1 MNEPGSLIIQNHIE
15 RKREKSMNKFLR
27 KAMILALAGTM
38 TLGMGSIALAEEQV
52 DDVTRD
58 AISQF
63 TEDGVKASTGVDSF
77 YLIKDYDSFDKTS
90 ESPSSA
96 SPAETF
102 TYKITPYAVWNAG
115 STYSAQSTF
124 TGTATAIT
132 TANMPMLTLSD
143 GKGVSGEGVKRTLT
157 VDQTVSIGDAKYEST
172 PDTRNTGDKKTEIKL
187 PTYETVGDYWYKVEE
202 QLGTT
207 TGVLYGT
214 NSTLTSGSTTDVTA
228 ANGNHNRTYYIHVQ
242 VTETSNAAGTSE
254 LVKNV
259 TMHKTAPDA
268 SLLNARYNDQNN
280 TNDYYTQDNKVNA
293 IENRYYAGEL
303 VIKKEVTGNAGDKD
317 QYFEVTVVFTKP
329 EGTVVNSDI
338 PFTAVAKSGNDYT
351 STNFVIKGQ
360 NSMADT
366 TGKTVINWTG
376 TEPATAERT
385 ATCTFYVKD
394 DTTVTFSN
402 IPYGIDYTI
411 KETQPANDTYTHSFA
426 FADTNDGTAKFDNV
440 VLTTDGVTAEDSSK
454 SGEEKW
460 DAAGA
465 AGSITDHNDT
475 VTITNNKVSTID
487 VGVITSN
494 APYAAMLVFAGLAVL
509 LYVRRRKNMIEE

>member
-58 AISQF
+58 ATSQF
-63 TEDGVKASTGVDSF
+63 TEAGMKASTGVDLF

-132 TANMPMLTLSD
+132 KANMPMLTLSD
-143 GKGVSGEGVKRTLT
+143 GNGVTGTEADRTLT
-157 VDQTVSIGDAKYEST
+157 VNQAVEIGDAKNEST
-172 PDTRNTGDKKTEIKL
+172 PDTENTADKKTAIKL

-202 QLGTT
+202 VLGTT

-214 NSTLTSGSTTDVTA
+214 NSTLTSGSATNVTA

-242 VTETSNAAGTSE
+242 VTETSNAAGTST

-259 TMHKTAPDA
+259 TMHKTAPETD
-268 SLLNARYNDQNN
+268 LTNEEYNAENN
-280 TNDYYTQDNKVNA
+280 TNAYYTQGNKVNA

-303 VIKKEVTGNAGDKD
+303 VIKKEVTGNAGDRD

-329 EGTVVNSDI
+329 AGTVVNSDI

-351 STNFVIKGQ
+351 STSFVIKGQ

-376 TEPATAERT
+376 TDPATAERT

-402 IPYGIDYTI
+402 IPYGINYTI
-411 KETQPANDTYTHSFA
+411 QETKPKNDTYKHQFTFTSG
-426 FADTNDGTAKFDNV
+426 DGTAKFDSQD
-440 VLTTDGVTAEDSSK
+440 LTTDQGTTALTNDFTDK
-454 SGEEKW
+454 
-460 DAAGA
+460 AV
-465 AGSITDHNDT
+465 GSITDQNDT

>member
-1 MNEPGSLIIQNHIE
+1 MN
-15 RKREKSMNKFLR
+15 RFLR

-58 AISQF
+58 ATSQF
-63 TEDGVKASTGVDSF
+63 TEDGMKASTGVDSF

-143 GKGVSGEGVKRTLT
+143 GKDVSGEGADRTLT

-172 PDTRNTGDKKTEIKL
+172 PDTQNIGDKKTEIKL

-242 VTETSNAAGTSE
+242 VTETSNAAGTSA

-259 TMHKTAPDA
+259 TMHKTAPDD
-268 SLLNARYNDQNN
+268 SLTNAQYNDQKN
-280 TNDYYTQDNKVNA
+280 TNAYYTPDNKVNA

-338 PFTAVAKSGNDYT
+338 PFTAVAKSDNDYT

-360 NSMADT
+360 NSMADM

-376 TEPATAERT
+376 TDPATAGRT

-402 IPYGIDYTI
+402 IPYGINYTI
-411 KETQPANDTYTHSFA
+411 QETKPENDTYKHQFTFTSG
-426 FADTNDGTAKFDNV
+426 DGTAKFDSQD
-440 VLTTDGVTAEDSSK
+440 LTTDQGTTALTDDFTDK
-454 SGEEKW
+454 
-460 DAAGA
+460 A
-465 AGSITDHNDT
+465 AGSITDQNDT

>member
-15 RKREKSMNKFLR
+15 RKREKSMNRFLR

-58 AISQF
+58 AASQF
-63 TEDGVKASTGVDSF
+63 TEDGTKASTGVDSF
-77 YLIKDYDSFDKTS
+77 YLIKDYNSLGKTS
-90 ESPSSA
+90 EAPNSS

-115 STYSAQSTF
+115 STYSNQSTF

-132 TANMPMLTLSD
+132 KANMPMLTLSD
-143 GKGVSGEGVKRTLT
+143 GNGVTGTEADRTLT
-157 VDQTVSIGDAKYEST
+157 VNQAVEIGDAKYEST
-172 PDTRNTGDKKTEIKL
+172 PDTENIADKKTAIKL

-202 QLGTT
+202 VLGTT

-214 NSTLTSGSTTDVTA
+214 NSTLTSGSATNVTA

-242 VTETSNAAGTSE
+242 VTETSNAAGTST

-259 TMHKTAPDA
+259 TMHKTAPETD
-268 SLLNARYNDQNN
+268 LTNEKYNAENN
-280 TNDYYTQDNKVNA
+280 TNAYYTQGNKVNA

-329 EGTVVNSDI
+329 AGTVVNSDI
-338 PFTAVAKSGNDYT
+338 PFTAVAKSEGDVYT
-351 STNFVIKGQ
+351 STSYMIVGQ
-360 NSMADT
+360 NS
-366 TGKTVINWTG
+366 G
-376 TEPATAERT
+376 TEKADVEKIQWIGAGTDTAEKT

-394 DTTVTFSN
+394 NTTVTFSN
-402 IPYGIDYTI
+402 IPYGINYTI
-411 KETQPANDTYTHSFA
+411 QETKPENDTYRHQFTFA
-426 FADTNDGTAKFDNV
+426 NGDSIAKFDGQD
-440 VLTTDGVTAEDSSK
+440 LTADQGTTALTDDFTDK
-454 SGEEKW
+454 
-460 DAAGA
+460 A
-465 AGSITDHNDT
+465 AGSITDQNDT

>member
-1 MNEPGSLIIQNHIE
+1 MN
-15 RKREKSMNKFLR
+15 RFLR

-58 AISQF
+58 ATSQF
-63 TEDGVKASTGVDSF
+63 TEDGMKASTGVDSF

-143 GKGVSGEGVKRTLT
+143 GKDVSGEGADRTLT

-172 PDTRNTGDKKTEIKL
+172 PDTQNTGDKKTEIKL

-242 VTETSNAAGTSE
+242 VTETSNAAGTSA

-259 TMHKTAPDA
+259 TMHKTAPDD
-268 SLLNARYNDQNN
+268 SLTNAQYNDQKN
-280 TNDYYTQDNKVNA
+280 TNAYYTPDNKVNA

-317 QYFEVTVVFTKP
+317 QYFEMTVVFTKP

-338 PFTAVAKSGNDYT
+338 PFTAVAKSDNDYT

-360 NSMADT
+360 NSMADM

-376 TEPATAERT
+376 TDPATAGRT

-402 IPYGIDYTI
+402 IPYGINYTI
-411 KETQPANDTYTHSFA
+411 QETKPENDTYKHQFTFTSG
-426 FADTNDGTAKFDNV
+426 DGTAKFDSQD
-440 VLTTDGVTAEDSSK
+440 LTTDQGTTALTDDFTDK
-454 SGEEKW
+454 
-460 DAAGA
+460 A
-465 AGSITDHNDT
+465 AGSITDQNDT